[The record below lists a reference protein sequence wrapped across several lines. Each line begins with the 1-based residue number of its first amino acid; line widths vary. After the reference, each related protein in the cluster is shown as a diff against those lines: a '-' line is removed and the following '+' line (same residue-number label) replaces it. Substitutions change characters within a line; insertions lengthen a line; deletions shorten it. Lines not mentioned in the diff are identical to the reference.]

1 MRMKIFICCSKHIYD
16 RIPPIKEALEGLG
29 CEVTMPN
36 SYDNPGKEEEMR
48 AMSAEEHRIWKAD
61 MIRLQ
66 EEKVR
71 KNDAILVLN
80 MEKHGISNYIG
91 GATFLEM
98 FKAFEMGRTIY
109 LWNDI
114 PEGILRDEIQGFG
127 PKVINGDISLV
138 I

>member
-1 MRMKIFICCSKHIYD
+1 MKIFICCSKHIYSQ
-16 RIPPIKEALEGLG
+16 IPPIKELLDDLG
-29 CEVTMPN
+29 HEVTFPN
-36 SYDNPGKEEEMR
+36 SYDNPGREEEIR

-71 KNDAILVLN
+71 ANDAILVLN
-80 MEKHGISNYIG
+80 MEKHGIPNYIG

-98 FKAFEMGRTIY
+98 FKAFELGRPIY
-109 LWNDI
+109 LWNEI

-127 PKVINGDISLV
+127 PKVINRDVSIIG
-138 I
+138 

>member
-1 MRMKIFICCSKHIYD
+1 MKIFICCSKYIYD
-16 RIPPIKEALEGLG
+16 RIPPIKEALDNLG
-29 CEVTMPN
+29 HEITFPN
-36 SYDNPGKEEEMR
+36 SYDNPGKEEEVR
-48 AMSAEEHRIWKAD
+48 AMSVEEHRIWKAD

-71 KNDAILVLN
+71 ANDAILVLN
-80 MEKHGISNYIG
+80 MEKHGIPNYIG

-98 FKAFEMGRTIY
+98 FKAFELGRTIY

-127 PKVINGDISLV
+127 PKVINGDIS
-138 I
+138 IIG